1 MTRPDHP
8 EWVDALRA
16 AGYPTREFRLLGRGM
31 EGSVAA
37 LGEGLVSK
45 LWRDRDRE
53 HLTTLRVF
61 YDALA
66 VARPA
71 FSAPQIIDIV
81 PVGAQWAT
89 VEPYLPG
96 TPLRSGMSDDEP
108 PVGDDEVACLL
119 AVLEGLAAV
128 QPRTGLDVLPALD
141 GEPAL
146 ARPFNAG
153 LSELV
158 LRRATR
164 FRHTLLAAVPDL
176 DAMVEAVVHCLTA
189 LGPRPEGLIH
199 GDLVPAN
206 LLVGPAGQT
215 AVLDF
220 GFLTCVGDPA
230 FDAAVAASVHD
241 MYGRHAARTEAAL
254 ELAIA
259 DRFGYVPE
267 ILDVYRAAYALVTS
281 NCYSA
286 DGSDGHFAWCARML
300 NRPRVRDALRTP
312 STRG

>member
-1 MTRPDHP
+1 
-8 EWVDALRA
+8 
-16 AGYPTREFRLLGRGM
+16 M

-45 LWRDRDRE
+45 LWRSRELE

-66 VARPA
+66 EVRPS
-71 FSAPQIIDIV
+71 FLAPQIIDIV

-96 TPLRSGMSDDEP
+96 TPLRSGMSDHEP
-108 PVGDDEVACLL
+108 PVGDDGVACLL
-119 AVLEGLAAV
+119 AVLEGLSAV
-128 QPRTGLDVLPALD
+128 RPRPGLDVLPALD
-141 GEPAL
+141 DEPAL
-146 ARPFNAG
+146 ARPFHAG

-158 LRRATR
+158 VRRATR
-164 FRHTLLAAVPDL
+164 FRNTLQAVVPDL
-176 DAMVEAVVHCLTA
+176 DATIEAVVHSLAA
-189 LGPRPEGLIH
+189 LGPRPEGLVH

-206 LLVGPAGQT
+206 LLVGPPGQT

-241 MYGRHAARTEAAL
+241 MYGRHAARTEAVL
-254 ELAIA
+254 EQAIT
-259 DRFGYVPE
+259 DRFGYQPE

-286 DGSDGHFAWCARML
+286 EGSDGHFAWCAAVL
-300 NRPRVRDALRTP
+300 NRPRVRDTLRTP